1 MYRKVFPRC
10 EVEGSLEPVAFS
22 HGGLDKRIPRKCDEC
37 DNLFEGECVR
47 AIDQVENYLSLDYG
61 PCRKPGLCNP
71 VLVEDRFIKC
81 KVYVPE
87 KCSDCDFLRYH
98 QISGFRCHEDDQIW
112 GRYGKTL
119 DWGHWSPN
127 LPNIG
132 LESRKEVSMELLQAV
147 KDEQEVAAIRI
158 YRELHPGTT
167 IREARDAYQELK
179 EKLQRYGDDE
189 PEA

>member
-22 HGGLDKRIPRKCDEC
+22 HFGSTDHIPRKCTEC
-37 DNLFEGECVR
+37 ENMFEGECVR
-47 AIDQVENYLSLDYG
+47 AMDQVEDYLSLDYG
-61 PCRKPGLCNP
+61 PCRKSGLCNP
-71 VLVEDRFIKC
+71 VLFEDQYIKS

-87 KCSDCDFLRYH
+87 KCRDCFNLKYH
-98 QISGFRCHEDDQIW
+98 AVFGFRCHEDDQIW

-119 DWGHWSPN
+119 DWGHWSPD

-158 YRELHPGTT
+158 YQELHPGTT
-167 IREARDAYQELK
+167 IREARDAYEELK

-189 PEA
+189 TEA